1 MRNYIN
7 EDKYH
12 QYLVDG
18 AVLKCTAATT
28 DDFTYAE
35 GETVVLENK
44 DDEVCNITLDV
55 HENPMNIN
63 GLTYAT
69 IKDTIQ
75 NVNIVAP
82 KCNCC
87 LAADR
92 DAERNSIFEV
102 DGTTYLTKTN
112 IAQSPF
118 TAGVGKILDVV
129 IEESEG
135 ITMTSVLFCKHGGLI
150 MPVTSGQEDSAN
162 TLEFICNFLNKNT
175 KSYSENMSG
184 FQGSDANLGKA
195 YTITEGASISEIDLL
210 IAKEIEWEGYFEY
223 KN

>member
-162 TLEFICNFLNKNT
+162 TLEFICNFLYK
-175 KSYSENMSG
+175 K
-184 FQGSDANLGKA
+184 
-195 YTITEGASISEIDLL
+195 LL
-210 IAKEIEWEGYFEY
+210 
-223 KN
+223 

>member
-1 MRNYIN
+1 M
-7 EDKYH
+7 
-12 QYLVDG
+12 
-18 AVLKCTAATT
+18 
-28 DDFTYAE
+28 
-35 GETVVLENK
+35 
-44 DDEVCNITLDV
+44 
-55 HENPMNIN
+55 
-63 GLTYAT
+63 
-69 IKDTIQ
+69 
-75 NVNIVAP
+75 
-82 KCNCC
+82 
-87 LAADR
+87 
-92 DAERNSIFEV
+92 
-102 DGTTYLTKTN
+102 
-112 IAQSPF
+112 
-118 TAGVGKILDVV
+118 DVV